1 MKGKWLSLIICL
13 LPFMSCSS
21 FKAERV
27 DDSKS
32 DEKGLEITDNWLQKD
47 TEMAVQQTIAQ
58 LKSHPGYIRYKQ
70 KHTEP
75 PAIFVAEIQ
84 NTTSESYFPISEINN
99 ELLNELSLS
108 GEFVLVDAAARKK
121 LLEEITY
128 QNDGMVDPSTVKKV
142 GKQTGADLLI
152 FGSVFMQPESR
163 GGKTLKQYS
172 VDIRVTDLEKG
183 VEVLRTRTKVSK
195 FSQKKK
201 FGF

>member
-1 MKGKWLSLIICL
+1 
-13 LPFMSCSS
+13 
-21 FKAERV
+21 
-27 DDSKS
+27 
-32 DEKGLEITDNWLQKD
+32 
-47 TEMAVQQTIAQ
+47 MAIKQTLAQ
-58 LKSHPGYIRYKQ
+58 LKSHPGFIRFKQ

-84 NTTSESYFPISEINN
+84 NMSSEAYFPISEINN

-108 GEFVLVDAAARKK
+108 GEFVLVDAVARKK

-128 QNDGMVDPSTVKKV
+128 QNDGMVDPSTIKKV

-152 FGSVFMQPESR
+152 FGSVFMQPEAR
-163 GGKTLKQYS
+163 DGKTLKQYS

>member
-1 MKGKWLSLIICL
+1 MKSWIISLTALSLI
-13 LPFMSCSS
+13 SCSS

-27 DDSKS
+27 DDAKS
-32 DEKGLEITDNWLQKD
+32 DEKGMEITDNWLQKD
-47 TEMAVQQTIAQ
+47 TEMAVTQTIAQ
-58 LKSHPGYIRYKQ
+58 IKAHPGYVRYKQ
-70 KHTEP
+70 KHSEP

-84 NTTSESYFPISEINN
+84 NITSEAYFPISEINN

-128 QNDGMVDPSTVKKV
+128 QNDGMVDPATIKRV

-152 FGSVFMQPESR
+152 FGSVFMQPEAR
-163 GGKTLKQYS
+163 DGKTLKQYS
-172 VDIRVTDLEKG
+172 LDMRVTDLEKG

>member
-1 MKGKWLSLIICL
+1 MKKILILLMLSL
-13 LPFMSCSS
+13 MSSCSS

-27 DDSKS
+27 DDTKS
-32 DEKGLEITDNWLQKD
+32 DEKGMEITDNWLQKD
-47 TEMAVQQTIAQ
+47 TQTAVAQTIAQ
-58 LKSHPGYIRYKQ
+58 IKSHPGYVRYKQ
-70 KHTEP
+70 KHSEP

-84 NTTSESYFPISEINN
+84 NMSSEAYFPISEINN

-108 GEFVLVDAAARKK
+108 GEFVLVDAAARNK

-163 GGKTLKQYS
+163 DGKTLKQYS
-172 VDIRVTDLEKG
+172 LDMRVTDLEKG